1 MKIPINVPFVGKEE
15 ISAVVSVLK
24 NGALTSAAN
33 EGGKNVREFE
43 KLASSFVRSK
53 YAIAVNSGTAAL
65 QAALYA
71 VDIKKGDEVLV
82 PSFTFVATANAVVS
96 TGAKPVFVDILED
109 NYTMDPK
116 DMENKISK
124 KTKAII
130 PVHLYGNVVF
140 IDRILEIAKKHNI
153 RVIEDSAQSLGSTL
167 KGKHTGTFS
176 DLGCYSMYPAKVM
189 TAGEGGFIVT
199 NNKKLHE
206 KLLMI
211 RNHGMVQGYDTKIF
225 GLNLRLPEISAAIAK
240 IQMKKL
246 PKFLKTR
253 KKNAKLLSQLI
264 ADLNIKIPQ
273 ERNNESVNWYLYT
286 ISISKRNKILNKL
299 NSRGIGAASYY
310 TIPVHKT
317 PFYKQK
323 IALPVTDRASS
334 HVLSLPIHPKVTSKN
349 IEFIA
354 KSLRDV
360 LNE

>member
-15 ISAVVSVLK
+15 ISAVVSILK
-24 NGALTSAAN
+24 EGTLTSAAN

-43 KLASSFVRSK
+43 KLASSFVKSK

-71 VDIKKGDEVLV
+71 LDIKKGDEVLI
-82 PSFTFVATANAVVS
+82 PSFTFVATANAVMS
-96 TGAKPVFVDILED
+96 TGAKPVFVDILKD

-116 DMENKISK
+116 DMKNKISK
-124 KTKAII
+124 KTKAIM
-130 PVHLYGNVVF
+130 PVHLYGNVAF
-140 IDRILEIAKKHNI
+140 LDKILEISKKYNI
-153 RVIEDSAQSLGSTL
+153 RIIEDSAQSLGSTF

-199 NNKKLHE
+199 NNKKLHD

-211 RNHGMVQGYDTKIF
+211 RNHGMLHGYDTRTF
-225 GLNLRLPEISAAIAK
+225 GLNLRLPEISAAIATM
-240 IQMKKL
+240 QMKKL
-246 PKFLKTR
+246 PKFLKIR
-253 KKNAKLLSQLI
+253 KKNANLLSQLI
-264 ADLNIKIPQ
+264 SDLKIKIPI
-273 ERNNESVNWYLYT
+273 ERKNESVNWYLYT
-286 ISISKRNKILNKL
+286 ISTSKRNKILNKL
-299 NSRGIGAASYY
+299 NSKGIGAASYY
-310 TIPVHKT
+310 TTPVHKT

-323 IALPVTDRASS
+323 ISLPVTDWASS
-334 HVLSLPIHPKVTSKN
+334 HVLSLPIHPRVTSKN

-354 KSLRDV
+354 KTLGDI